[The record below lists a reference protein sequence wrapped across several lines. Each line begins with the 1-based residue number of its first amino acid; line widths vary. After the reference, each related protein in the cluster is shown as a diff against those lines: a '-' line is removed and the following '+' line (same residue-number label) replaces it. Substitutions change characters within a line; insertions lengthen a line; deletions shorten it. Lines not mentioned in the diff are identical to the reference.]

1 MAERALDTTPHDNVG
16 VGRDSHFTPAT
27 TNVPA
32 VYERLRPWLPR
43 LVVAGAIAFLWQS
56 APVWVTAIA
65 CGVLL
70 LQFMPA
76 RSVPVQ

>member
-16 VGRDSHFTPAT
+16 IGRDSHFAPAT
-27 TNVPA
+27 ANVPIA
-32 VYERLRPWLPR
+32 YERLRPWFSR
-43 LVVAGAIAFLWQS
+43 VVVAISAVLLWQS

-70 LQFMPA
+70 LQFMPSRNA
-76 RSVPVQ
+76 LAQ